1 MILDSGPL
9 GVISGDPSKTRT
21 SRMNTWLISYVNVGY
36 EIVIPEIADYEM
48 RRELIRTR
56 SFSGVV
62 RLEALYER
70 FLYLKITTIAMRQ
83 AAELWAQVRQV
94 WAQVRQEGRP
104 TASPDALDADCIL
117 AGQAVTFARPNDHLA
132 IATTNVRH
140 LSRFSGFELEL
151 CPM

>member
-1 MILDSGPL
+1 MARILILDSGPL

-83 AAELWAQVRQV
+83 AAELWAQVRQ
-94 WAQVRQEGRP
+94 EGRP